1 MPETA
6 LTTIKK
12 IEHSVTKKDE
22 EGKIL
27 SEIFLIPYGENN
39 YISIIKNDSRPNCLI
54 SIKKADSP
62 TPEAYY
68 IANIDE
74 HFHIVEK
81 DGKFLLR
88 VFPSSVKEIFSQNDL
103 MESFEWIQLPITKE
117 NCTVLEDFLNMPTIP
132 QDHLEEIDIDTAR
145 KHLQPLEY
153 VPSQPEEV
161 KENPEEKTKEP
172 AEKTKEPL
180 EAPKELAP
188 HPAFEILGN
197 LKYQESDEL
206 SFYYLPYKDNGE
218 DKHLRLIEFKDV
230 IALNIETEE
239 KKTIT
244 CPILNVGS
252 VDVDGKE
259 SLQFVVNM
267 EGSAKILTF
276 PIDVKENNALVDDI
290 SKLLKKEP
298 IDHTKIESFEIPD
311 IKNFHDKDLTI
322 TEKPSLEQEKLVRRI
337 KNSQSLEKSEI
348 SIGSDKFS
356 GLKQKI
362 DVSKLGFSQ
371 DQTFTLIDSTS
382 YTTDGSESVMK
393 GVLATISKNNE
404 SPVAVF
410 VEVDGNLR
418 LNLSKEFIDNFKS
431 ENPNVNI
438 PEGRT
443 TEGGYVSYEVDK
455 LKLDENLTIQD
466 IQIKATNSDF
476 AVMFSALGFQAI
488 DNAGNRGIS
497 KNTDSPFDLSISTK
511 FVAKALQQKEE
522 GKVSTPSLEMPTEG
536 HAFEAIMISAIQLE
550 REKTFK
556 PRSAVISYG
565 KEELYTVPLKSK
577 SSTEIISLSYGNF
590 DLYSI
595 PLEVKNGNSTSLE
608 YLNLM
613 YDRSS
618 GKSYTYMHITGES
631 SKSKTVPKFYEI
643 DLANLE
649 ASTMDPKSTTI
660 ENPSLY
666 LGLKTGTNSVRVN
679 IDLDYTSPTNAKA
692 ISFLK
697 STALQTVF
705 GKDIS
710 ETTTATLLGET
721 KIGEKDYS
729 IYSRSNEN
737 ASKVLS
743 LGNVAINSKV
753 QQEME
758 KETLPPFGFIP
769 EPIKT
774 DPTPPFGFILD
785 DSSSKTTS
793 DDTPPSPKDDDS
805 DKKGPI
811 PPTPPHKEDPVPDP
825 TPPEKDTDH
834 THTPEPHKREPS
846 PIHIPDE
853 EEPHEEEP
861 EEDLDDEIKW
871 KTKIGKEKPKESKLK
886 ITLIGFFAFSTLL
899 SILLPFFSIIAGA
912 LAVAIVAIEIEPWK
926 LKMDKTPKKK
936 DKSKNK
942 KSMKKVATLDKTKSK
957 VVELQNMIVLGEE
970 QKIAIRNNPKLSQR
984 QKNKKIRDID
994 KKIAKQKRIIEEDIK
1009 RSALIEKQIKVDKL
1023 TEAIKN
1029 CSKETKPL
1037 DKHYKKIL
1045 ETKQKDIETFK
1056 KEREKLTE
1064 KKTALENEK
1073 SEMEDLEF
1081 LEDKLRRGETLSAEE
1096 LQKLKKLRKRFKKSK
1111 KSNSHEYD
1119 FEIEQF
1125 SIQIDK
1131 FDSAITET
1139 ENEQKAIEEDYSSK
1153 KEQISSR
1160 KKSAE
1165 EEKTN
1170 LSAQI
1175 KTEKRLVG
1183 KNNDG
1188 SSVSIE
1194 DFEKELSPE
1203 VLAELT
1209 DDEKKMVFASGED
1222 MKERLRRIKDEKSKT
1237 KIDYKDFSK

>member
-39 YISIIKNDSRPNCLI
+39 YVSIIKNDSRPNCLI
-54 SIKKADSP
+54 SIKKSDSH

-68 IANIDE
+68 IANKDE

-81 DGKFLLR
+81 DGKYFLG

-103 MESFEWIQLPITKE
+103 MESFEWVQLPITKE
-117 NCTVLEDFLNMPTIP
+117 NCTVLEDFLNMPTIS
-132 QDHLEEIDIDTAR
+132 QDHLEEIDLDTAR

-161 KENPEEKTKEP
+161 KENPEEKIKEP
-172 AEKTKEPL
+172 AEEIKESP

-188 HPAFEILGN
+188 PPAFEILGN

-230 IALNIETEE
+230 IALNIETEGN
-239 KKTIT
+239 KTIT
-244 CPILNVGS
+244 CPILNVES

-267 EGSAKILTF
+267 EGSAKVLTF
-276 PIDVKENNALVDDI
+276 PINTKENNTLVDNI

-348 SIGSDKFS
+348 LIGSEKFS

-382 YTTDGSESVMK
+382 YTTDSSESVMK

-410 VEVDGNLR
+410 VEVDGKLR
-418 LNLSKEFIDNFKS
+418 LDLSKEFVDNFKS

-438 PEGRT
+438 PEGT
-443 TEGGYVSYEVDK
+443 TENGYVSYEIDK

-466 IQIKATNSDF
+466 IQIKAASSDF
-476 AVMFSALGFQAI
+476 AVMFSALGFQAM
-488 DNAGNRGIS
+488 DNAGNRGVS
-497 KNTDSPFDLSISTK
+497 KNTDSPFDLSVSTK
-511 FVAKALQQKEE
+511 FVEKALQQKD
-522 GKVSTPSLEMPTEG
+522 KTSATNLEMPTEG

-550 REKTFK
+550 RAKTAK
-556 PRSAVISYG
+556 QKTAV
-565 KEELYTVPLKSK
+565 V
-577 SSTEIISLSYGNF
+577 SYGNF

-595 PLEVKNGNSTSLE
+595 PLEVKNGDSTSLE

-613 YDRSS
+613 HDRSS
-618 GKSYTYMHITGES
+618 GKTYTYMHITGES
-631 SKSKTVPKFYEI
+631 SKSKTVPKFYEV

-649 ASTMDPKSTTI
+649 ASAMDPKSTTV

-666 LGLKTGTNSVRVN
+666 LGLKSGTNSVRVN
-679 IDLDYTSPTNAKA
+679 IDLDYTNPTNAES

-697 STALQTVF
+697 NTALQTIF
-705 GKDIS
+705 GKNIS

-729 IYSRSNEN
+729 IFSRSNEN

-769 EPIKT
+769 DPIKRE
-774 DPTPPFGFILD
+774 PTPPFGFVSDPPSITDPD
-785 DSSSKTTS
+785 DI
-793 DDTPPSPKDDDS
+793 PPSPKDDDS
-805 DKKGPI
+805 DKKD
-811 PPTPPHKEDPVPDP
+811 PTPPHKEDPAPDP

-834 THTPEPHKREPS
+834 RPTPEPHRREPA
-846 PIHIPDE
+846 PIHTPDE
-853 EEPHEEEP
+853 EEPHREEP

-871 KTKIGKEKPKESKLK
+871 KTKIGKEKPEKSKLK
-886 ITLIGFFAFSTLL
+886 ISLIGFFAFSTLL
-899 SILLPFFSIIAGA
+899 SILLPFFSIIAGI
-912 LAVAIVAIEIEPWK
+912 LAIAIVALEVEPWK
-926 LKMDKTPKKK
+926 LKADKTPKTRK
-936 DKSKNK
+936 DKSQNRKT
-942 KSMKKVATLDKTKSK
+942 MKKIATLDKTKSK
-957 VVELQNMIVLGEE
+957 VVELQNMIVAGEE
-970 QKIAIRNNPKLSQR
+970 QKIAIRNNPKLSQI

-994 KKIAKQKRIIEEDIK
+994 KKIAKQKRLIEENVK

-1023 TEAIKN
+1023 TETIKN

-1056 KEREKLTE
+1056 KEREKSTEE
-1064 KKTALENEK
+1064 KKSLEKEK
-1073 SEMEDLEF
+1073 GEREDLEF

-1096 LQKLKKLRKRFKKSK
+1096 LQKLKKLRKKFKKSK
-1111 KSNSHEYD
+1111 KSSSLEYD
-1119 FEIEQF
+1119 SEIEHF

-1131 FDSAITET
+1131 FDSVITET
-1139 ENEQKAIEEDYSSK
+1139 ENEQKAVEEDYSSK
-1153 KEQISSR
+1153 KEQISS
-1160 KKSAE
+1160 KKESAE
-1165 EEKTN
+1165 EEKSN

-1222 MKERLRRIKDEKSKT
+1222 MKERLQRIKDEKSKT

>member
-68 IANIDE
+68 IANKDE
-74 HFHIVEK
+74 HFHIIEK
-81 DGKFLLR
+81 DGKFLLG

-117 NCTVLEDFLNMPTIP
+117 NCTVLEDFLNMPSIP

-153 VPSQPEEV
+153 MQS
-161 KENPEEKTKEP
+161 
-172 AEKTKEPL
+172 
-180 EAPKELAP
+180 KELID
-188 HPAFEILGN
+188 AFE
-197 LKYQESDEL
+197 ESVKIYHN
-206 SFYYLPYKDNGE
+206 SNTTSYLFFPYKTNAE
-218 DKHLRLIEFKDV
+218 DKKEYKYFELIQFQDV
-230 IALNIETEE
+230 LATNIKTSDD
-239 KKTIT
+239 KKIT
-244 CPILNVGS
+244 CPVLDVGS
-252 VDVDGKE
+252 INVDGKE
-259 SLQFVVNM
+259 SLQLVVNM
-267 EGSAKILTF
+267 EGSAKVLTF
-276 PIDVKENNALVDDI
+276 PIDVKKNKRLIPDI
-290 SKLLKKEP
+290 SARLKKGI
-298 IDHTKIESFEIPD
+298 IDYAKIESSEIPEFD
-311 IKNFHDKDLTI
+311 NFHEKELII
-322 TEKPSLEQEKLVRRI
+322 TEKPALEQEKLVRRI
-337 KNSQSLEKSEI
+337 KNSQSLEKTEI
-348 SIGSDKFS
+348 SVGDEKVS

-488 DNAGNRGIS
+488 DNAGNRGVS
-497 KNTDSPFDLSISTK
+497 RNADSPFGLSVSTE
-511 FVAKALQQKEE
+511 FVAKALKQKD
-522 GKVSTPSLEMPTEG
+522 KTSATNLEMPTEG

-550 REKTFK
+550 RAKTVK
-556 PRSAVISYG
+556 QKTAV
-565 KEELYTVPLKSK
+565 V
-577 SSTEIISLSYGNF
+577 SYGNF
-590 DLYSI
+590 DLYSV
-595 PLEVKNGNSTSLE
+595 PLEIKNGDSTSLE

-613 YDRSS
+613 HDRSS
-618 GKSYTYMHITGES
+618 GKTYTYMHITGES
-631 SKSKTVPKFYEI
+631 SKSKTVPKFYEV

-649 ASTMDPKSTTI
+649 ASAMDPKSTTI

-679 IDLDYTSPTNAKA
+679 IDLDYTSPTNAEA

-769 EPIKT
+769 DPIKT
-774 DPTPPFGFILD
+774 DPTPPFGLILD
-785 DSSSKTTS
+785 DSSSKNTS

-811 PPTPPHKEDPVPDP
+811 PPTPPHKEDPVPDH

-942 KSMKKVATLDKTKSK
+942 KKYEKVATLDKTKSK

-1029 CSKETKPL
+1029 CSKEIKPL

-1139 ENEQKAIEEDYSSK
+1139 ENEQKAVEEDYSSK

>member
-12 IEHSVTKKDE
+12 IEHSVIQKDE

-27 SEIFLIPYGENN
+27 SEIFLIPYDENK
-39 YISIIKNDSRPNCLI
+39 YISIIKNDSQPNCSI
-54 SIKKADSP
+54 SIQKPDS
-62 TPEAYY
+62 TKPEAYM
-68 IANIDE
+68 IANQNE

-81 DGKFLLR
+81 DGKYFLG
-88 VFPSSVKEIFSQNDL
+88 VFPSTVKEILSQNNL
-103 MESFEWIQLPITKE
+103 MESFELIQLPITKE
-117 NCTVLEDFLNMPTIP
+117 NCTVLEDLLNMPTIS
-132 QDHLEEIDIDTAR
+132 QDHLEEIDLDTAR
-145 KHLQPLEY
+145 KHLQALEY
-153 VPSQPEEV
+153 VSSQNEDV
-161 KENPEEKTKEP
+161 KENFEEET
-172 AEKTKEPL
+172 
-180 EAPKELAP
+180 KELAP
-188 HPAFEILGN
+188 PPAFEILGN

-218 DKHLRLIEFKDV
+218 DKHLSFIEFKDTLA
-230 IALNIETEE
+230 INIKTESD
-239 KKTIT
+239 KTIT
-244 CPILNVGS
+244 CPILNVES

-259 SLQFVVNM
+259 SLQLVVNM
-267 EGSAKILTF
+267 EGSAKVLTF
-276 PIDVKENNALVDDI
+276 PIDTKENKTLIDDI
-290 SKLLKKEP
+290 SKLLKKET
-298 IDHTKIESFEIPD
+298 IDYTKIESSEIPGFES
-311 IKNFHDKDLTI
+311 FHEKELAI
-322 TEKPSLEQEKLVRRI
+322 TEKPALEQEKLVRRI
-337 KNSQSLEKSEI
+337 KNSQSLEKTEI
-348 SIGSDKFS
+348 SVGDEKVS

-371 DQTFTLIDSTS
+371 NQIFTLIDSTS
-382 YTTDGSESVMK
+382 YTTDADKSVMK
-393 GVLATISKNNE
+393 GVLATISKNND
-404 SPVAVF
+404 SPIAIF
-410 VEVDGNLR
+410 AEVDGKLS
-418 LNLSKEFIDNFKS
+418 LKLSKDFIDNFKS
-431 ENPNVNI
+431 ENPKVNI
-438 PEGRT
+438 PEGT
-443 TEGGYVSYEVDK
+443 TENGYVSYEIDK

-466 IQIKATNSDF
+466 IQIKAASSDF
-476 AVMFSALGFQAI
+476 AVMFSALGFQAM
-488 DNAGNRGIS
+488 DNAGNRGVS
-497 KNTDSPFDLSISTK
+497 KNTDSPFDLSVSTK
-511 FVAKALQQKEE
+511 FVGKALQQKD
-522 GKVSTPSLEMPTEG
+522 KTSATNLEMPTEG

-550 REKTFK
+550 RAKTAK
-556 PRSAVISYG
+556 QKTAV
-565 KEELYTVPLKSK
+565 V
-577 SSTEIISLSYGNF
+577 SYGNF
-590 DLYSI
+590 DLYSV
-595 PLEVKNGNSTSLE
+595 PLEIKDNTGSASLE

-618 GKSYTYMHITGES
+618 GKTYTYMHITGES
-631 SKSKTVPKFYEI
+631 SKSKTVPKFYEV

-649 ASTMDPKSTTI
+649 ASAMDPKSTTI

-679 IDLDYTSPTNAKA
+679 IDLDYSNPTNAKA

-697 STALQTVF
+697 GTALQTVF
-705 GKDIS
+705 GKNIS

-729 IYSRSNEN
+729 IFSRSNEN

-758 KETLPPFGFIP
+758 KEILPPFGFIP
-769 EPIKT
+769 DPIKRE
-774 DPTPPFGFILD
+774 PTPPFGFVSDPPSITDPD
-785 DSSSKTTS
+785 DI
-793 DDTPPSPKDDDS
+793 PPSPKDDDS
-805 DKKGPI
+805 DKKD
-811 PPTPPHKEDPVPDP
+811 PTPPHKEDPAPDP

-834 THTPEPHKREPS
+834 RPTPEPHRREPA
-846 PIHIPDE
+846 PIHTPDE
-853 EEPHEEEP
+853 EEPHREEP

-871 KTKIGKEKPKESKLK
+871 KTKIGKEKPEKSKLK
-886 ITLIGFFAFSTLL
+886 ISLIGFFAFSTLL
-899 SILLPFFSIIAGA
+899 SILLPFFSIIAGI
-912 LAVAIVAIEIEPWK
+912 LAIAIVALEVEPWK
-926 LKMDKTPKKK
+926 LKADKTPKTRK
-936 DKSKNK
+936 DKSQNRKT
-942 KSMKKVATLDKTKSK
+942 MKKVATLDKTKSK
-957 VVELQNMIVLGEE
+957 VVELQNMIVAGEE

-994 KKIAKQKRIIEEDIK
+994 KKIAKQKRLIEENVK

-1023 TEAIKN
+1023 TETIKN

-1056 KEREKLTE
+1056 KEREKSTEE
-1064 KKTALENEK
+1064 KKSLEKEK
-1073 SEMEDLEF
+1073 GEREDLEF
-1081 LEDKLRRGETLSAEE
+1081 LEDKLRRVETLSAEE
-1096 LQKLKKLRKRFKKSK
+1096 LQKLKKLRKKFKKSK
-1111 KSNSHEYD
+1111 KSSSLEYD
-1119 FEIEQF
+1119 SEIEHF

-1131 FDSAITET
+1131 FDSVITET
-1139 ENEQKAIEEDYSSK
+1139 ENEQKAVEEDYSSK
-1153 KEQISSR
+1153 KEQISS
-1160 KKSAE
+1160 KKESAE
-1165 EEKTN
+1165 EEKSN